1 MRLASANER
10 ERDEWLHVLGYL
22 NHYTMLG
29 LEAGCAYASLT
40 YVSDCRFY
48 FAEHQQSPA
57 EVLSLSPTYIGT
69 TLSPSRSSIRHKT
82 SGSMPPATAGE
93 IVRDLAR
100 DTLAASEP
108 ASLLRVKTTSGRS
121 LVHVDDSIT
130 VTRKVCTRYR
140 TAVPTRPMSRWSE
153 EGLDVRKEQWMA
165 EVTKLRAR
173 GEDTFS
179 ATEALHKG
187 IPYARRGTLVDAL
200 SKSAYV
206 EDAHILQVRRT
217 SCHVIERE
225 LQQIDSQVQ
234 QMHKELDSPKESP
247 TASRRASQ
255 SSDDDLFAE
264 FNTERSIWANTES
277 PSMRRSKTETH
288 AVWGGGSPSQQSRV
302 TTGTSDFKN
311 MSVEERMCYDTI
323 KIFPK
328 RWVENASNDVGG
340 ILKWRAL
347 SYVDQ
352 LAAIYTAMR
361 DANDIGQV
369 NVLMCADTN
378 RMYAC
383 RCASQYLRAGCLIL
397 FSLAWVPSMSRF
409 SRMSRVPIRARCQS
423 Q

>member
-1 MRLASANER
+1 MQVSTGTMRLASANER

-22 NHYTMLG
+22 KHYSMLG
-29 LEAGCAYASLT
+29 NEAGCAYASLT
-40 YVSDCRFY
+40 YLSDCRFY

-57 EVLSLSPTYIGT
+57 EVLPMSPTYIGT
-69 TLSPSRSSIRHKT
+69 TLSPSRSLIRHKT
-82 SGSMPPATAGE
+82 SSYMPPATAGE
-93 IVRDLAR
+93 SVRDLAR
-100 DTLAASEP
+100 DTLAAAQP
-108 ASLLRVKTTSGRS
+108 GSLLRVNTTSGRS

-165 EVTKLRAR
+165 EVSKLRAR
-173 GEDTFS
+173 GEDEFS

-206 EDAHILQVRRT
+206 EDAHNLQVRRT
-217 SCHVIERE
+217 SCQVMERE
-225 LQQIDSQVQ
+225 LQQIESQVQ
-234 QMHKELDSPKESP
+234 QMHKELDSPMESP
-247 TASRRASQ
+247 TASRLTSQ

-264 FNTERSIWANTES
+264 FNSERGIWANTET
-277 PSMRRSKTETH
+277 PRMRLS
-288 AVWGGGSPSQQSRV
+288 SSQQTRV
-302 TTGTSDFKN
+302 TTGNSDFKN
-311 MSVEERMCYDTI
+311 MSLEERMCHDTI

-340 ILKWRAL
+340 ILKWRTL

-352 LAAIYTAMR
+352 LAAIYTAMS

-369 NVLMCADTN
+369 NVLMCADTK
-378 RMYAC
+378 RIYAC
-383 RCASQYLRAGCLIL
+383 RCASQYHLAGCLIF
-397 FSLAWVPSMSRF
+397 FSLPGC
-409 SRMSRVPIRARCQS
+409 PQ
-423 Q
+423 